1 MLIQARDAGVDV
13 TKIEEI
19 RKNLI
24 EDITTAEG
32 TLGETRLNAL
42 RAIKKLTTEEA
53 AKDLKDKTR
62 RVR

>member
-1 MLIQARDAGVDV
+1 MKAFSNAMIQARDAGVDV

-42 RAIKKLTTEEA
+42 RAIKKLTQ
-53 AKDLKDKTR
+53 KR
-62 RVR
+62 QPRI